1 MKKGTERRGRK
12 MTTKLIGYSERKTG
26 TYEGREYD
34 NINLQTICDS
44 FDDISGWGCSVLKVK
59 FPKLPQI
66 LGCEAD
72 KVYHV
77 LDLMLNKEIVL
88 DYVQTSRGANLCGIH
103 LKKPV

>member
-1 MKKGTERRGRK
+1 

-59 FPKLPQI
+59 FPKLPQM
-66 LGCEAD
+66 LGCSEGD
-72 KVYHV
+72 VYNV
-77 LDLMLNKEIVL
+77 LNSMLNKEICL
-88 DYVQTSRGANLCGIH
+88 DYVQTSRGASLCGIR
-103 LKKPV
+103 LKKAN